1 MVANRGEIAR
11 RVFRS
16 CKKLGI
22 ETVAVFSDPDRDLPF
37 VREADVA
44 VRLGPAAASESYLNV
59 PKLLDAAKRAG
70 ADAIHPGYGFLAENA
85 AFAQAC
91 EDAGLVWV
99 GPTPASISAMGKKRE
114 AKEIARNAGVPVI
127 PGYDGADQ
135 DPKVL
140 AREAERVGFPVLLK
154 PSAGGGGKGMRIV
167 RQASELEAAIAGSK
181 REAQSSFGDDTLL
194 VEKYVERP
202 RHIEIQILGD
212 QHGNLAHLYERECSV
227 QRRHQK
233 IVEESPS
240 TAVSEELRE
249 KIGNAALALGK
260 AIAYESAGTVEFI
273 LAPDGAFYFLEVNT
287 RIQVEHP
294 VTEELLGG
302 IDLVEEQIRV
312 ACGEVRKLASLP
324 RSGAVIEVR
333 LYAEDPA
340 SGFLPQSGRLSDY
353 WFDPS
358 DDVRIESGVE
368 RGSEVSIHYDPMLAK
383 IIARGRDRTEAIR
396 KLRSALVH
404 ASVQGLATNR
414 DFLIAVLDDEDF
426 RAGATHTHFVDDRFG
441 AWTPPVPSGSV
452 ERAAIATALYEHTLR
467 AADLIGPKGSA
478 GFRFD
483 RRSGK
488 TTAQR
493 AEYLVNGG
501 EIAVEYRPLGGGEFD
516 ARAGDAP
523 FERVSFTAVAPD
535 LRLELGGVLRRFRIS
550 RAADAFHLH
559 SIDGDVKLTEKPRLV
574 APGADRKKGGLVA
587 PMPGKIVGVRVKEGD
602 SVAEGQ
608 PLVVLEAMKM
618 EHTVVATHAGIVER
632 VLVVAGDQV
641 EAAVVLVVLAVA
653 E

>member
-1 MVANRGEIAR
+1 LSRAITRLMVANRGEIAR

-99 GPTPASISAMGKKRE
+99 GPTPKSISAMGKKRE

-302 IDLVEEQIRV
+302 IDLVEEQVRV

-324 RSGAVIEVR
+324 RSGAVIERVPSSEREALGLLVR
-333 LYAEDPA
+333 SERRRPHRVGGRARLGSLDPLRPDAREDHRARARSHRGDPQA
-340 SGFLPQSGRLSDY
+340 PERARARVGAGPRDQPRLLDRGARRRGLP
-353 WFDPS
+353 
-358 DDVRIESGVE
+358 
-368 RGSEVSIHYDPMLAK
+368 
-383 IIARGRDRTEAIR
+383 RGRDPHPLRRRSLRRVDAAGALGVGRARCDRDRALRAHAPRRRSDRPEGQR
-396 KLRSALVH
+396 RLPLRSPERKDHRPARRV
-404 ASVQGLATNR
+404 SRERRR
-414 DFLIAVLDDEDF
+414 D
-426 RAGATHTHFVDDRFG
+426 RGR
-441 AWTPPVPSGSV
+441 VPS
-452 ERAAIATALYEHTLR
+452 A
-467 AADLIGPKGSA
+467 
-478 GFRFD
+478 
-483 RRSGK
+483 RR
-488 TTAQR
+488 R
-493 AEYLVNGG
+493 RV
-501 EIAVEYRPLGGGEFD
+501 RC
-516 ARAGDAP
+516 ARG
-523 FERVSFTAVAPD
+523 
-535 LRLELGGVLRRFRIS
+535 
-550 RAADAFHLH
+550 
-559 SIDGDVKLTEKPRLV
+559 
-574 APGADRKKGGLVA
+574 
-587 PMPGKIVGVRVKEGD
+587 
-602 SVAEGQ
+602 
-608 PLVVLEAMKM
+608 
-618 EHTVVATHAGIVER
+618 
-632 VLVVAGDQV
+632 
-641 EAAVVLVVLAVA
+641 
-653 E
+653 